1 MNNSLLTNT
10 GMSTHTAIG
19 LNNTN
24 NLMQQQPQQQ
34 QQQSSQF
41 YQTTQQQQLLQQQQ
55 QLQQQAFQPSY
66 KHLIPA
72 ESILKPFLPKVNTAS
87 TRVPPSTK
95 TLANNQTSIVGGLAA
110 TTTPLSKNQTPMTYS
125 TGNAYDGGI
134 KQESTGKLYELS
146 MRLSFP

>member
-34 QQQSSQF
+34 QHQSSQF
-41 YQTTQQQQLLQQQQ
+41 YQTTQQ
-55 QLQQQAFQPSY
+55 QQQAFQPSY

-110 TTTPLSKNQTPMTYS
+110 TATPLSKNQTPMTYS

-146 MRLSFP
+146 MRLSFS